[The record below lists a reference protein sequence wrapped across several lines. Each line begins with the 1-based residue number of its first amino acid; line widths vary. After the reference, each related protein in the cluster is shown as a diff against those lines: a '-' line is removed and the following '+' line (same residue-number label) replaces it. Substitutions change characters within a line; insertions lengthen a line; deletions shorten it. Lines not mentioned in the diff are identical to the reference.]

1 MGSHTR
7 VPCFSRCFKDE
18 IDASNVPAANIEACR
33 VLKDSMGEDFS
44 EEVTESAR
52 ACSYFLSK
60 H

>member
-1 MGSHTR
+1 MVSHTR
-7 VPCFSRCFKDE
+7 FPCFSRCFKDE
-18 IDASNVPAANIEACR
+18 IDGSNVPAANIEAAR
-33 VLKDSMGEDFS
+33 AVKDSMGEDFS